1 MLYYV
6 GVSNAFMVVPSI
18 TLQPSDTFAV
28 VNITIAD
35 DDIPENDNEYLVTLT
50 SGSLATKDVRFTIK
64 DDDGESV
71 IV

>member
-35 DDIPENDNEYLVTLT
+35 DDLPENDNEYLVTLT
-50 SGSLATKDVRFTIK
+50 SGSLTTKDVRFTIR
-64 DDDGESV
+64 DDDGES